1 MRTRRPARHAPLRR
15 GLLLFMLALVA
26 CKSDNRFTLEL
37 QTGREPATVQ
47 YGAQAFTVPAKSRY
61 AMRGTVGT
69 PIEITANG
77 ETITWTIPAR
87 PGESY
92 VVPVSKRQCFA
103 TQEGELQTEAAPL
116 RVQAPARQVR
126 CGTRLTPKELAIL
139 PGSVMYDDIIA
150 LDAGKTVP
158 DDSGPHRSHAAE
170 LAKATGFAVAT
181 SSPTR
186 ALLYQGSLAVAVGM
200 PLGGAAFTPT
210 ELDRWKTELAKPSR
224 SPTLATTE
232 RLSVVLTYA
241 SIAAEFPGLYSG
253 ATQREITVKA
263 AEPYGNIQVLYSL
276 GEGPYLS
283 RAEVK
288 ALAAVGIDLDAL
300 VAAQVAAAA
309 PALDACVR
317 ALSGGDVECAN
328 DKTEREAALRLLA
341 LLERPS
347 ISLVARIVNAPDF
360 SGATLVLS
368 PRDASPAR
376 NPDGTLPYSLVL
388 DGGTVTAR

>member
-1 MRTRRPARHAPLRR
+1 MRILRPV
-15 GLLLFMLALVA
+15 LLVVLALVA
-26 CKSDNRFTLEL
+26 CKSDSRFTLEL
-37 QTGREPATVQ
+37 QTGREPARVQ

-77 ETITWTIPAR
+77 ETLTWTIPAR
-87 PGESY
+87 PGETY

-103 TQEGELQTEAAPL
+103 TQAGELQTEAAPL
-116 RVQAPARQVR
+116 RVQGPAQQVR
-126 CGTRLTPKELAIL
+126 CGTRLTPEELAML
-139 PGSVMYDDIIA
+139 PRSVMYDDVIA
-150 LDAGKTVP
+150 IDAGKAVP
-158 DDSGPHRSHAAE
+158 DDTGAHRSHAAA

-200 PLGGAAFTPT
+200 PLEGAAFAPADL
-210 ELDRWKTELAKPSR
+210 ERWKNELAKPSR
-224 SPTLATTE
+224 SPTLATTD
-232 RLSVVLTYA
+232 RLAVALTYA
-241 SIAAEFPGLYSG
+241 SIAAEFPGMYSD

-263 AEPYGNIQVLYSL
+263 AEPYGDIQVLYSL

-288 ALAAVGIDLDAL
+288 ALAAVGIDLDAR
-300 VAAQVAAAA
+300 VAAQVAAVA
-309 PALDACVR
+309 PSVDACVR
-317 ALSGGDVECAN
+317 ALSGGDVECAD

-341 LLERPS
+341 LIERPS
-347 ISLVARIVNAPDF
+347 TSLVARIVNAPNF

-368 PRDASPAR
+368 PRDATPA
-376 NPDGTLPYSLVL
+376 PDPNGTLPYALVL